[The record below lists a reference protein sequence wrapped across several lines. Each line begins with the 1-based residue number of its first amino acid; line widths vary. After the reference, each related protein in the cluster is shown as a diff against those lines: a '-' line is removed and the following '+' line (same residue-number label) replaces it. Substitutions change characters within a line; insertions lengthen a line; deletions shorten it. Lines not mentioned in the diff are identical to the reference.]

1 MNSDMGRIDRRDFIR
16 KGISGTAGILA
27 LSGTLFPVPGQD
39 SGKPV
44 IYRTLGRTGLK
55 IPLISFG
62 AMGADNP
69 GLCKAA
75 YEKGIKLFDTAH
87 VYQNGN
93 NELMLGN
100 VLKNC
105 PRDSFYLATKIKPAG
120 LDKEGK
126 PTRLTTADDFLE
138 KFYLSL
144 SRLKMDYVDILY
156 IHSVDN
162 TEIINYKPVL
172 TALKKLRKE
181 GKIRFTGF
189 STQRNETNVIFA
201 AADAGRWDVILT
213 SYNFN
218 QTYVADLKAAIHK
231 ASAAG
236 IGIVAMKTLAGGGFF
251 DKGKTKPINTAA
263 ALKWALS
270 NEDITTAIPEMTDFD
285 QLEINVKMLTDIT
298 LTENEKNNFKR
309 DL

>member
-1 MNSDMGRIDRRDFIR
+1 MGRIDRRDFIR
-16 KGISGTAGILA
+16 KGIAGTAGIMA

-55 IPLISFG
+55 IPLISFSV
-62 AMGADNP
+62 MRADNP

-87 VYQNGN
+87 LYQNGN

-100 VLKNC
+100 VLKNY

-120 LDKEGK
+120 LDKDGK
-126 PTRLTTADDFLE
+126 PTRQTTTDDFLE

-144 SRLKMDYVDILY
+144 SHLKMDYVDILY

-172 TALKKLRKE
+172 TALKRLRKE
-181 GKIRFTGF
+181 GKIRFAGF
-189 STQRNETNVIFA
+189 STQRNETNVINA
-201 AADAGRWDVILT
+201 AADTGRWDVILT

-218 QTYVADLKAAIHK
+218 QTYVADLKAAIHM

-236 IGIVAMKTLAGGGFF
+236 IGIMAMKTLAGGGFF
-251 DKGKTKPINTAA
+251 DQGKTKPINTAA
-263 ALKWALS
+263 ALKWVLS
-270 NEDITTAIPEMTDFD
+270 NEDITSAMPEMTDFD

-298 LTENEKNNFKR
+298 LTENEKNNFER
-309 DL
+309 EL